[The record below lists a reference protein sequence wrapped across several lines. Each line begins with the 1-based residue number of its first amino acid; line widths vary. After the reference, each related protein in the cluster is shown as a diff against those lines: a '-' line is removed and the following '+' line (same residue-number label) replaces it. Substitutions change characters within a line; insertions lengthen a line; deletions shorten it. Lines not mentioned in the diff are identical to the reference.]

1 MTKNLQWRILV
12 TLGVIIIALLGMLPL
27 NQKINL
33 GLDLQGGM
41 HLVLKVDTSKVP
53 EDAREDAPNRA
64 LEIIRNR
71 IDQFGVREPLIQRQG
86 KDSIVV
92 QLPGVT
98 DRERAIELIG
108 RTALLEFRLVEDD
121 EELNKRAFSSIE
133 RKSEEEG
140 KVEGETEIEGEEE
153 EEKGFP
159 EGYELKQVEKETI
172 LIHKD
177 AVLTGDTLVSAEVK
191 FDQSRFNEPYIAL
204 EFNSKGAA
212 VFSEVTG
219 NNVGKRLAIV
229 LDGKIHS
236 APRINEKIP
245 SGRASISGRFD
256 VEEAGDLAIILR
268 AGALPAPI
276 YIEEERTVGSLLGK
290 DSIESG
296 IRASLIGVAL
306 VLSFMLIYYLFA
318 GAVASIAMALNFLIV
333 LGALGWLQTT
343 LTLPGIAGMILVIG
357 MAVDA
362 NVLIYERIREELA
375 TGKHIRS
382 AVAAGYNKAFTAI
395 LDSNVTTLIAAALLF
410 KFGTG
415 PIRGFGV
422 TLSIGIMASMFT
434 AIFVTRIIFDL
445 VTSNKKFTKLPMLQL
460 FKKTN
465 INFVSKRW
473 IAYGLSLLI
482 ILGGAGI
489 FFGKGEKVLGIDFTG
504 GHMQEY
510 SFKNHIEI
518 EDVRN
523 TLSDIDIKGATI
535 QRVGDKNQVLIKT
548 SEDTAFQIGRVFK
561 ENFKDNPSDLLRVEK
576 VGPSI
581 GKHLRKSAKLAMLWS
596 LIGILIYVGL
606 RFKNIAFAAAGV
618 IALFHDVLIAIGF
631 LVATGRELNLTV
643 VAALLTIAG
652 YSINDTIVIYARI
665 RENLKLYRKATMK
678 EIVNMSVNE
687 TLSRTVLTT
696 VTTLLAVLAI
706 FFFGGDVLRDFSF
719 TLLVGILSGI
729 YSTIYI
735 ASPLLIFWYAKRA
748 R

>member
-1 MTKNLQWRILV
+1 MTKNLQWRV
-12 TLGVIIIALLGMLPL
+12 AVALGVIIFAVLGMLPL
-27 NQKINL
+27 KEKINL

-41 HLVLKVDTSKVP
+41 HLVLKVDTAKIP
-53 EDAREDAPNRA
+53 EEAREDAPSRA

-108 RTALLEFRLVEDD
+108 RTAQLEFKIVEND
-121 EELNKRAFSSIE
+121 EEMNKRA
-133 RKSEEEG
+133 REG
-140 KVEGETEIEGEEE
+140 DV
-153 EEKGFP
+153 P
-159 EGYELKQVEKETI
+159 EGYELKKIEKET
-172 LIHKD
+172 LLLYED
-177 AVLTGDTLVSAEVK
+177 AVLTGDTLVNAEVN

-212 VFSEVTG
+212 IFSEITG
-219 NNVGKRLAIV
+219 QNVGKRLAIV
-229 LDGKIHS
+229 LDGKIHT

-245 SGRASISGRFD
+245 HGRASITGRFT
-256 VEEAGDLAIILR
+256 VEEATDTALVLR

-306 VLSFMLIYYLFA
+306 VLGFMLIYYLFS
-318 GAVASIAMALNFLIV
+318 GIIASIAMLLNFVIV
-333 LGALGWLQTT
+333 LGILGWLHTT

-362 NVLIYERIREELA
+362 NVLIYERIREELL

-382 AVAAGYNKAFTAI
+382 AVAAGYNKAFTTI

-410 KFGTG
+410 RFGTG

-422 TLSIGIMASMFT
+422 TLSIGILASMFT

-445 VTSNKKFTKLPMLQL
+445 VTANKGFTKLPMLQF
-460 FKKTN
+460 FKKTK
-465 INFVSKRW
+465 IDFIGKRW
-473 IAYGLSLLI
+473 IAYSLSI
-482 ILGGAGI
+482 IVIVVGMAV
-489 FFGKGEKVLGIDFTG
+489 FFAKGEKSYGIDFTG
-504 GHMQEY
+504 GQIQEY
-510 SFKNHIEI
+510 SFARPIKV
-518 EDVRN
+518 EDIRK
-523 TLSDIDIKGATI
+523 TLLGIGVKDATI
-535 QRVGDKNQVLIKT
+535 QQVGEKNQVLIKT
-548 SEDTAFQIGRVFK
+548 SEDVASEVNRELKKGFV
-561 ENFKDNPSDLLRVEK
+561 ENPSDLLRVEK

-581 GKHLRKSAKLAMLWS
+581 GRHLRKSARLAMLWS
-596 LIGILIYVGL
+596 LIGILLYVGF
-606 RFKNIAFAAAGV
+606 RFKKIAFAAAGV
-618 IALFHDVLIAIGF
+618 IALFHDVFIAMGF
-631 LVATGRELNLTV
+631 LAMTGREMNLTI

-652 YSINDTIVIYARI
+652 YSINDTIVIYSRI
-665 RENLKLYRKATMK
+665 RENLKLFRKASME
-678 EIVNMSVNE
+678 EIINMSVNQ
-687 TLSRTVLTT
+687 TLSRTILTT
-696 VTTLLAVLAI
+696 LTTLLAVSSI

-719 TLLVGILSGI
+719 TLLVGIISGI

-735 ASPLLIFWYAKRA
+735 ASPLVIFWHA
-748 R
+748 RRSR